1 MCSIFMEKS
10 LQMNGE
16 TCLFGQELSRSVK
29 MLSKKDFIIWTTRT
43 LRAWL
48 SLIYTHMIIKNIIIV
63 IASLCVSACSTT
75 QISSDIP
82 SGGLN
87 DQKRA
92 STSTYNT
99 NNNLLDSPDGSTRQ
113 GNLRIFGATY

>member
-1 MCSIFMEKS
+1 MEKN
-10 LQMNGE
+10 LQMNGRE
-16 TCLFGQELSRSVK
+16 CSLGQKLSRLAK
-29 MLSKKDFIIWTTRT
+29 MTSKKVFIILTIST
-43 LRAWL
+43 LREWL
-48 SLIYTHMIIKNIIIV
+48 SHIFIRMIIKGTIIV